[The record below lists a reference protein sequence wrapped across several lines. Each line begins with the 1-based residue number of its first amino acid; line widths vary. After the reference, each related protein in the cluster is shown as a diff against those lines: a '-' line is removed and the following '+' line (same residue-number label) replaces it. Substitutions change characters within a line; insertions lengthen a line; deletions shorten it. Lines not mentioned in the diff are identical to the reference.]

1 MQSDSPTPQNVPIAE
16 VISIGDE
23 MTSGAR
29 LDTNSQWLSVMLGE
43 LGIRVLYHSTVGDS
57 LEACC
62 RTFEIAAGRASIIV
76 STGGLGPTADDLTR
90 EAIAA
95 AAGTTLE
102 FREEAMRHIESL
114 FARRNREMP
123 ERNRVQA
130 MFPVGS
136 TIIPN
141 PQGTAP
147 GIDMVIARDVVAGK
161 GLAGKPHSARVFS
174 LPGVPAEMRQ
184 MWDAT
189 VAQSIR
195 AHVGPG
201 PVIRKAV
208 VKCFGL
214 GESEMEHRLGGM
226 IARLRSPL
234 VGITVSQATIALRID
249 ATANS
254 VDEAEQQID
263 SVRKDIFE
271 RVGDYVFGEGDD
283 FELSDAVIAKLMD
296 RNESLC
302 TVELGH
308 AGLLGSWLSG
318 FEGSKDGIY
327 HGGLQAAS
335 LDAAG
340 QLLGL
345 NVASEEGNDAET
357 RATRTREIARQM
369 LANSKASWCVIVDRY
384 PSLIPADGRPLPAA
398 DVRFTICGAEGKKL
412 LECDEQLGGH
422 PDILQSRI
430 AKAALFH
437 LFCHLRSLN

>member
-174 LPGVPAEMRQ
+174 LPGVPSR
-184 MWDAT
+184 T
-189 VAQSIR
+189 T
-195 AHVGPG
+195 
-201 PVIRKAV
+201 
-208 VKCFGL
+208 
-214 GESEMEHRLGGM
+214 
-226 IARLRSPL
+226 RS
-234 VGITVSQATIALRID
+234 V
-249 ATANS
+249 
-254 VDEAEQQID
+254 
-263 SVRKDIFE
+263 
-271 RVGDYVFGEGDD
+271 
-283 FELSDAVIAKLMD
+283 
-296 RNESLC
+296 
-302 TVELGH
+302 
-308 AGLLGSWLSG
+308 
-318 FEGSKDGIY
+318 
-327 HGGLQAAS
+327 
-335 LDAAG
+335 
-340 QLLGL
+340 
-345 NVASEEGNDAET
+345 
-357 RATRTREIARQM
+357 
-369 LANSKASWCVIVDRY
+369 
-384 PSLIPADGRPLPAA
+384 PA
-398 DVRFTICGAEGKKL
+398 
-412 LECDEQLGGH
+412 
-422 PDILQSRI
+422 
-430 AKAALFH
+430 
-437 LFCHLRSLN
+437 